1 MRSPLFA
8 LLLAS
13 LLSATVAAAA
23 ERRTLTADD
32 INALREVSDP
42 QVSPDG
48 DWVAYT
54 VRTADLVKDK
64 RITHVWMA
72 SWDGSRSLQLTTS
85 EHSEHTPRWSPDG
98 KYISFLT
105 ARGGDEEPEQV
116 WLLDRAGG
124 EASPLTGFN
133 GDVIDYAWSPDG
145 RRLALVV
152 ADEDPNKKKK
162 GEEDKTPPPIVIDR
176 YYFKEDETGY
186 LGTQRQ
192 HLYVFDVATRKAD
205 LLTPGR
211 YDEGWPSWSPDG
223 KEIAFFSKRSGDPD
237 RNNEFGLYVM
247 QAEPGAQPRLLT
259 RFQGDS
265 GDVSS
270 MSPPSWRPDGRELAF
285 VAAGDPKLIYYSTHH
300 LAVVAAE
307 GGTARILTRSLDR
320 NVVSPL
326 WARNGRSIYFLLEDD
341 RNQHLA
347 RLDTGSN
354 SIERLVDG
362 RRETSEFDV
371 GGKERIAVLDGIVE
385 APDAVY
391 ALDERRYRRLTHHND
406 EWLGLVKL
414 GSTEEISYA
423 SRDGTRINGFI
434 VKPPDYRPGRRYPTL
449 LWIHGG
455 PVSQY
460 ANSFSTAWQIFASH
474 GYVVLGVNPRGSSGR
489 GEPFATAIYADWGNK
504 DTEDVLGAVDY
515 AVKQGVADADRLGV
529 GGWSYGGILTN
540 YVIAKDTRFKSATSG
555 ASIANVL
562 AGYGTDM
569 YVREYEAELGVPWKN
584 AETWLKLSYP
594 FLHADRIKTPT
605 LFQCGARDFNVPLL
619 NSEQM
624 YQALRSLGV
633 DTQLVIYP
641 DQFHGLTKPSY
652 LRERMQRYLDWHG
665 KYLQP
670 PRGEITAR

>member
-1 MRSPLFA
+1 MRSSAFA

-23 ERRTLTADD
+23 ERRSLTADD
-32 INALREVSDP
+32 INALRDVGDP

-48 DWVAYT
+48 EWVAYT
-54 VRTADLVKDK
+54 VRTTDPVKDK
-64 RITHVWMA
+64 RITHLWMT
-72 SWDGSRSLQLTTS
+72 SWDGSRSLQLTQS
-85 EHSEHTPRWSPDG
+85 EHSESTPRWSPDG

-116 WLLDRAGG
+116 WLLDRTGG

-145 RRLALVV
+145 KRLALIV

-162 GEEDKTPPPIVIDR
+162 GEEDKTPPSIVIDR

-192 HLYVFDVATRKAD
+192 HLYVFDVATRQAEI
-205 LLTPGR
+205 LTPGR

-223 KEIAFFSKRSGDPD
+223 RQLAFFSKRTGDPD
-237 RNNEFGLYVM
+237 RSNEFGLYVM
-247 QAEPGAQPRLLT
+247 SPEPGATPRLLT
-259 RFQGDS
+259 TFQGDS

-300 LAVVAAE
+300 LAVVSSS
-307 GGTARILTRSLDR
+307 GGEPRILTRALDR
-320 NVVSPL
+320 NVLSPV
-326 WARNGRSIYFLLEDD
+326 WARNGRSIYFLIEDD

-347 RLDTGSN
+347 RINTGN
-354 SIERLVDG
+354 NEIERLVDG
-362 RRETSEFDV
+362 RRETSEFDI
-371 GGKERIAVLDGIVE
+371 GGKDRIAVLDGIVE

-391 ALDERRYRRLTHHND
+391 AFEEHRYRRLTHHND

-423 SRDGTRINGFI
+423 SKDGTRINGFI
-434 VKPPDYRPGRRYPTL
+434 VKPPDYRPGHRYPTL
-449 LWIHGG
+449 LWLHGG

-460 ANSFSTAWQIFASH
+460 ASSFSTPWQIFASA

-489 GEPFATAIYADWGNK
+489 GEAFSTAIYADWGNK
-504 DTEDVLGAVDY
+504 DVEDVLGAVDY
-515 AVKQGVADADRLGV
+515 AVKQGVADPDRLGV
-529 GGWSYGGILTN
+529 GGWSYGGMLTN
-540 YVIAKDTRFKSATSG
+540 YVIAQDTRFKAATSG
-555 ASIANVL
+555 AGISNIL
-562 AGYGTDM
+562 AGYGTDQ
-569 YVREYEAELGVPWKN
+569 YIRDYEAELGRPWEHP
-584 AETWLKLSYP
+584 ETWMRVSFP
-594 FLHADRIKTPT
+594 FFHASRIVTPT
-605 LFQCGARDFNVPLL
+605 LFLCGEKDFNVPLL

-633 DTQLVIYP
+633 ETQLVIYP
-641 DQFHGLTKPSY
+641 GQHHGIVKPSY
-652 LRERMQRYLDWHG
+652 IKDRMQRYLDWYTRLIPV
-665 KYLQP
+665 K
-670 PRGEITAR
+670 